1 MIAGE
6 YREFVDSDYTKL
18 RKSLLAEK
26 GSDLQAEFLE
36 ATKRAGDFLGY
47 LAERV
52 DTLGSVDVELDVVP
66 MTESEFTAP
75 PSDTEARL
83 YRSWSRVSPRVACRA
98 TFWAN
103 VTSRHIRERRIESPY
118 LAANGANTA
127 GGAARIDMAL
137 HSRGKKRAKAMDD
150 CVRTVLRR
158 LSGIPEQRG
167 KRTVYVDCP
176 FARAWWREWLV
187 EQVVRGDEDIAG
199 QVRAVLRINQT
210 YWEKIVDRIV
220 SRNSTFGSRRVR
232 SAFLIAL
239 ADMVDDPTSALRQPK
254 ELIRACRR
262 IAAYQATRELSIL
275 TEDELSEIMA
285 EVLDPV

>member
-1 MIAGE
+1 MTE
-6 YREFVDSDYTKL
+6 RDYREFVDSDYTKL
-18 RKSLLAEK
+18 RKRLLVEK
-26 GSDLQAEFLE
+26 GSHRQAEFLE
-36 ATKRAGDFLGY
+36 ATKCSGDFVSYFSG
-47 LAERV
+47 RV
-52 DTLGSVDVELDVVP
+52 GTRGSFDVDVDSVP

-83 YRSWSRVSPRVACRA
+83 YRTWSGVSPRVACRT

-103 VTSRHIRERRIESPY
+103 VTSRHIREKRIESAY
-118 LAANGANTA
+118 LAANGSNTI
-127 GGAARIDMAL
+127 GGAARIDRAL
-137 HSRGKKRAKAMDD
+137 DSSGKKRAKVLDD
-150 CVRTVLRR
+150 CVRTILRR

-187 EQVVRGDEDIAG
+187 GQISRDEKDLAR
-199 QVRAVLRINQT
+199 QVRSVLRINQT

-232 SAFLIAL
+232 SAFLVAL

-262 IAAYQATRELSIL
+262 VAAYQATRELSVL
-275 TEDELSEIMA
+275 SEEELSEVMA
-285 EVLDPV
+285 EALDSV

>member
-1 MIAGE
+1 MTERE
-6 YREFVDSDYTKL
+6 YREFVDSDYTRL
-18 RKSLLAEK
+18 RKRLLVEK
-26 GSDLQAEFLE
+26 GSHRQAEFLE
-36 ATKRAGDFLGY
+36 ATKCSSDFVSYFSG
-47 LAERV
+47 RV
-52 DTLGSVDVELDVVP
+52 DTRGSFDVDVDSVP

-75 PSDTEARL
+75 PSDTEARI
-83 YRSWSRVSPRVACRA
+83 YRVWSGVSPRVACRT
-98 TFWAN
+98 TFWAA
-103 VTSRHIRERRIESPY
+103 VTSRHIREKRIESVY
-118 LAANGANTA
+118 LAANGSNTI
-127 GGAARIDMAL
+127 GGAARIDKAL
-137 HSRGKKRAKAMDD
+137 DSSGQKRAKVLDD
-150 CVRTVLRR
+150 CVRTILRR

-187 EQVVRGDEDIAG
+187 AQVSRDDGDLAR

-232 SAFLIAL
+232 SAFLVAL

-262 IAAYQATRELSIL
+262 VAAYQATRELSVL
-275 TEDELSEIMA
+275 SEEELSEVMA
-285 EVLDPV
+285 EALDSV